1 MKKLSINLEFSKKR
15 NPNLITPCCGK
26 KNRGSSGSLKFVN
39 YVGLP
44 EQFGYCHSCGKAT
57 LPPTVYEDRNGNRFT
72 YNKTLNRY
80 EKLND
85 FIPLPNPK
93 NRKKN
98 RNENRNENRTEKPQQ
113 KFIEEQIAIESTFV
127 KPENN
132 LLIYLRKTYG
142 NQKTDKAKE
151 EYLIGT
157 HTDGATIFWEI
168 NKHLQ
173 VQKCKLSYYK
183 KNGRRTER
191 FNQIYT
197 NKNGYYSCL
206 FGEHLIIDNLKGKQT
221 IILVESEKT
230 AIVGSI
236 LMPKHT
242 WLSYGGKNGFKK
254 EKYDCLIG
262 HKVLVIPDMENDS
275 VNIMKNKVSELCK
288 IGVLAKLWDLTN
300 DLSDE
305 ELKEKGTYGNDLE
318 DIFRNITVI

>member
-1 MKKLSINLEFSKKR
+1 MKKIIYDIKFSTKR

-44 EQFGYCHSCGKAT
+44 EQFGFCHSCNKAT
-57 LPPTVYEDRNGNRFT
+57 LPPTVYEDKNGNRFT
-72 YNKTLNRY
+72 YNKTLRKY
-80 EKLND
+80 EKLSD
-85 FIPLPNPK
+85 FIPLPSSK
-93 NRKKN
+93 NGKLN
-98 RNENRNENRTEKPQQ
+98 GTIKPLQ
-113 KFIEEQIAIESTFV
+113 KFIKEQVAIESTFV

-142 NQKTDKAKE
+142 NQRTDKVKE

-157 HTDGATIFWEI
+157 HTDGATMFWEI
-168 NKHLQ
+168 NKNLQ

-191 FNQIYT
+191 FKQIYI

-206 FGEHLIIDNLKGKQT
+206 FGEHLIIDSLKEKQT

-236 LMPKHT
+236 LLPKYT
-242 WLSYGGKNGFKK
+242 WLSYGGKNGFKR

-275 VNIMKNKVSELCK
+275 VNIMKNKVSELRK
-288 IGVLAKLWDLTN
+288 IGVLAYLWDMTSGR
-300 DLSDE
+300 SDE
-305 ELKEKGTYGNDLE
+305 ELIEKGIYGNDLE
-318 DIFRNITVI
+318 DIFRKTTEIKR